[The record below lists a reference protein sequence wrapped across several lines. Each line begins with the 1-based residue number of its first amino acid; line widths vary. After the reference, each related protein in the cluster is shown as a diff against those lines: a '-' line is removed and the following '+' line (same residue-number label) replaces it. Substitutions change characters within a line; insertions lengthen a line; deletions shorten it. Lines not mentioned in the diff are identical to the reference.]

1 MSKLLIIEDDKD
13 LVRVVRDWLEFEKHA
28 VEEVYDGSSAIEILR
43 SQEFD
48 LIVLDWWLPEPE
60 IDGLAVLTELRSRK
74 IQTPV
79 LFLTGRTANEDKIT
93 GLDSGA
99 DDYITKPF
107 DIKEFLARVRAL
119 LRRAGGQSTNI
130 VRAGGLS
137 IDTKTKTASLSSSIL
152 KLTPAEYA
160 LLEFFLLHPNQT
172 FTAETLLFRVW
183 NAPADLSTDT
193 VRSCIK
199 RLRRKLSAKE
209 EGGQEDLIE
218 TVGRSGYRLNAPD
231 QL

>member
-1 MSKLLIIEDDKD
+1 MSKLLIVEDDKD
-13 LVRVVRDWLEFEKHA
+13 LVKVVRDWLEFEKHVVEA
-28 VEEVYDGSSAIEILR
+28 VYNGSSAIEILR
-43 SQEFD
+43 TQEFD

-74 IQTPV
+74 NKTPV
-79 LFLTGRTANEDKIT
+79 LFLTGRTTNEDKIT

-119 LRRAGGQSTNI
+119 LRRAGGQATNI
-130 VRAGGLS
+130 VSAGCLS
-137 IDTKTKTASLSSSIL
+137 IDTKTKIASRSGSIL
-152 KLTPAEYA
+152 KLTPAEFA

-172 FTAETLLFRVW
+172 FTAETLLFRIW

-199 RLRRKLSAKE
+199 RLRRKLSTNE
-209 EGGQEDLIE
+209 ESGQEDLIE